1 MQKTSAVAEVFA
13 SVVEKNY
20 FFAAFLAAFFGAAFL
35 AAFFGAAFLAAFF
48 GAAFLAPAFF
58 AAATRDLRF
67 AGRLLP
73 VLPMVRF
80 PFLVFLS
87 PFPIVWSV
95 SVWSKVFP
103 GVYARCCM

>member
-1 MQKTSAVAEVFA
+1 MQKTSAIAEVFA
-13 SVVEKNY
+13 SVVGKNY
-20 FFAAFLAAFFGAAFL
+20 FFFAAFLAAFFGAAFFA

-48 GAAFLAPAFF
+48 GAAFLAPAFL

-95 SVWSKVFP
+95 SVWSKVFRHS
-103 GVYARCCM
+103 YA